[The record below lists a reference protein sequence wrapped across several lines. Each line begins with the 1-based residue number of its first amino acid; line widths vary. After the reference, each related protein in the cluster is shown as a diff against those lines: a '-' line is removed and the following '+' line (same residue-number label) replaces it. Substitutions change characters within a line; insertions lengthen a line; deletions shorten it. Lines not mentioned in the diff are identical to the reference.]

1 MNRVEGRTALISG
14 GARGIGAA
22 VAQCLIQGG
31 ARVILGDVLEAEG
44 QRTAEALTAAG
55 GQASYLRLDVTRES
69 DWQAAVEF
77 ARARYGGLD
86 ILVNNAGIALGG
98 YTEEVTLED
107 WRRITAVNVDGVF
120 LGTKTCLT
128 LLREG
133 APRWAGGSA
142 VVNLSSIFGL
152 VSSDGVAAYSMTKGA
167 VRLYTKSTAL
177 EFARRGFKIR
187 VNSVHPGHIETDMGR
202 RVFGRIIER
211 GLAKDEAGA
220 RKVLVAQYPLGRMG
234 RPEEVANAI
243 AFLASDDASYI
254 TGAEL
259 AVDGGYTAQ

>member
-1 MNRVEGRTALISG
+1 MNRVDGRTALISG

-44 QRTAEALTAAG
+44 RRTAEALTAAG
-55 GQASYLRLDVTRES
+55 GQAVYLRLDVTRET

-77 ARARYGGLD
+77 ARSRFGGLD
-86 ILVNNAGIALGG
+86 ILVNNAGIALGAG
-98 YTEEVTLED
+98 TEELTLED
-107 WRRITAVNVDGVF
+107 WRRIEAVNVDGVF

-133 APRWAGGSA
+133 AQRWAGGSA
-142 VVNLSSIFGL
+142 IVNLSSIYGL
-152 VSSDGVAAYSMTKGA
+152 VGSEGVSAYCMTKGA

-177 EFARRGFKIR
+177 EFARRGYRVR

-202 RVFGRIIER
+202 RGLSRIIER
-211 GLAKDEAGA
+211 GQAKDEAGA
-220 RKVLVAQYPLGRMG
+220 RKVMYALYPLGRMG
-234 RPEEVANAI
+234 KPEEVANAI
-243 AFLASDDASYI
+243 AFLASDDASFI
-254 TGAEL
+254 TGSEL